1 MPTSKKRKN
10 KDTKKTVSFRESF
23 NSHANFQNKIVNN
36 LPETKLDPYHK
47 KVSDLVQTFAEPLLN
62 LANTEEALR
71 NSIDFCLVAWNL
83 AVSKNKN
90 PETADDLFNS
100 YIDAYDEEVR
110 EGMRKNMNIMIS
122 RKDKL
127 FSEDNVM
134 IADYQVYFDKDG
146 NLNLS
151 VASVR

>member
-71 NSIDFCLVAWNL
+71 NSIDFCQYFVKGEKFPKTYTSDIL
-83 AVSKNKN
+83 A
-90 PETADDLFNS
+90 T
-100 YIDAYDEEVR
+100 
-110 EGMRKNMNIMIS
+110 
-122 RKDKL
+122 
-127 FSEDNVM
+127 
-134 IADYQVYFDKDG
+134 
-146 NLNLS
+146 
-151 VASVR
+151 